1 MVELNKKYHIG
12 VKKFGFVNWI
22 GFKSLWLK
30 ECNRFMVVW
39 QQTLLSPLVSS
50 LLFLSVLS
58 LALGNN
64 RGDVL
69 GYSFISFLA
78 PGLIAMSILGQSF
91 SHSVSSL
98 MIGKI
103 QGNIVDMLYAPLS
116 ALEVSMSILGQSFSH
131 SVSSLMIGKIQGNI
145 VDMLYAPLSAL
156 EVSMA
161 IILAALTRSFLIAT
175 ISIGVFSLI
184 VEIPIYNI
192 LYIFVFGFLGA
203 FILGSLGF
211 ITGLWAEKFDHTATV
226 TNFVITPL
234 SFLSGVFYSID
245 KLPQFF
251 QTISHI
257 NPFFYMI
264 DGFRY
269 GFLGKSDGS
278 INIGLIYLSILS
290 VLIWYVAFFLYKKGY
305 KIKS

>member
-1 MVELNKKYHIG
+1 MVELNKKYRIE
-12 VKKFGFVNWI
+12 VKRFGFINWI
-22 GFKSLWLK
+22 GFKSLWIK

-58 LALGNN
+58 LALGSN
-64 RGDVL
+64 RGEVL
-69 GYSFISFLA
+69 GFSFISFLA
-78 PGLIAMSILGQSF
+78 PGLIAMSILT
-91 SHSVSSL
+91 
-98 MIGKI
+98 
-103 QGNIVDMLYAPLS
+103 
-116 ALEVSMSILGQSFSH
+116 QSFSH

-161 IILAALTRSFLIAT
+161 IILAAITRSFLIAI
-175 ISIGVFSLI
+175 ISIVVFSLI
-184 VEIPIYNI
+184 VEIPISNI
-192 LYIFVFGFLGA
+192 FYILIFGFLSA

-226 TNFVITPL
+226 TNFIITPL
-234 SFLSGVFYSID
+234 SFLSGVFYSIE
-245 KLPQFF
+245 KLPALF
-251 QTISHI
+251 QTVSHI

-269 GFLGKSDGS
+269 GFLGISDGS
-278 INIGLIYLSILS
+278 IKIGLIYLTILS
-290 VLIWYVAFFLYKKGY
+290 FIMWFTAFYLYKKGY

>member
-1 MVELNKKYHIG
+1 MVELNKKYKIG
-12 VKKFGFVNWI
+12 VRRFGLINWI

-30 ECNRFMVVW
+30 ECNRFIVVW

-50 LLFLSVLS
+50 LLFLSVLT

-69 GYSFISFLA
+69 GHSFINFLA
-78 PGLIAMSILGQSF
+78 PGLIAMSILTQSF

-116 ALEVSMSILGQSFSH
+116 ALEVSF
-131 SVSSLMIGKIQGNI
+131 
-145 VDMLYAPLSAL
+145 
-156 EVSMA
+156 A
-161 IILAALTRSFLIAT
+161 IIFAAITRSLLIAI
-175 ISIGVFSLI
+175 ISIIVFSFI
-184 VEIPIYNI
+184 VEIQINNFFYVF
-192 LYIFVFGFLGA
+192 IFAFLSS

-226 TNFVITPL
+226 TNFIITPL
-234 SFLSGVFYSID
+234 SFLSGVFYSVD
-245 KLPQFF
+245 KLPELF
-251 QTISHI
+251 QTISHV

-269 GFLGKSDGS
+269 GFLGVSDGS
-278 INIGLIYLSILS
+278 INFGILYLTILS
-290 VLIWYVAFFLYKKGY
+290 FFMWFIAYYLYKKGY

>member
-1 MVELNKKYHIG
+1 
-12 VKKFGFVNWI
+12 
-22 GFKSLWLK
+22 
-30 ECNRFMVVW
+30 
-39 QQTLLSPLVSS
+39 
-50 LLFLSVLS
+50 
-58 LALGNN
+58 
-64 RGDVL
+64 
-69 GYSFISFLA
+69 
-78 PGLIAMSILGQSF
+78 
-91 SHSVSSL
+91 
-98 MIGKI
+98 
-103 QGNIVDMLYAPLS
+103 
-116 ALEVSMSILGQSFSH
+116 
-131 SVSSLMIGKIQGNI
+131 MIGKIQGNI

-161 IILAALTRSFLIAT
+161 IILAALTRSFLIAI

-184 VEIPIYNI
+184 VEMPINNI
-192 LYIFVFGFLGA
+192 FFIFIFGFLSA

-245 KLPQFF
+245 KLPEFF

-269 GFLGKSDGS
+269 GFLGKSDSS
-278 INIGLIYLSILS
+278 INVGLIYLTILS
-290 VLIWYVAFFLYKKGY
+290 VVMWYVAFFLYKKGY

>member
-1 MVELNKKYHIG
+1 MVELNKKYQIG
-12 VKKFGFVNWI
+12 VRRFGFINWI

-30 ECNRFMVVW
+30 ECNRFLAVW

-78 PGLIAMSILGQSF
+78 PGLIAMSILT
-91 SHSVSSL
+91 
-98 MIGKI
+98 
-103 QGNIVDMLYAPLS
+103 
-116 ALEVSMSILGQSFSH
+116 QSFSH

-161 IILAALTRSFLIAT
+161 IILAALTRSFLIAI

-184 VEIPIYNI
+184 VEVPIDS
-192 LYIFVFGFLGA
+192 IFFIFIFGFLSA

-211 ITGLWAEKFDHTATV
+211 ITGLWAEKFVYKTK
-226 TNFVITPL
+226 I
-234 SFLSGVFYSID
+234 SI
-245 KLPQFF
+245 
-251 QTISHI
+251 
-257 NPFFYMI
+257 
-264 DGFRY
+264 
-269 GFLGKSDGS
+269 
-278 INIGLIYLSILS
+278 
-290 VLIWYVAFFLYKKGY
+290 VFFLILCDLYIV
-305 KIKS
+305 IKNN

>member
-1 MVELNKKYHIG
+1 MVELNKKYQIG
-12 VKKFGFVNWI
+12 VRRFGFINWI
-22 GFKSLWLK
+22 GFWSLWLK
-30 ECNRFMVVW
+30 ECNRFMAVW

-78 PGLIAMSILGQSF
+78 PGLIAMSILT
-91 SHSVSSL
+91 
-98 MIGKI
+98 
-103 QGNIVDMLYAPLS
+103 
-116 ALEVSMSILGQSFSH
+116 QSFSH

-161 IILAALTRSFLIAT
+161 IILAAMTRSFLIAI
-175 ISIGVFSLI
+175 ISILVFSLM
-184 VEIPIYNI
+184 VEIPINNI
-192 LYIFVFGFLGA
+192 FYIVIFGFLSS

-226 TNFVITPL
+226 TNFIITPL

-245 KLPQFF
+245 KLPKLF
-251 QTISHI
+251 QTISYI

-269 GFLGKSDGS
+269 GFLGISDGS
-278 INIGLIYLSILS
+278 ISFGIIYLTILGFIMWFIS
-290 VLIWYVAFFLYKKGY
+290 FYLYKKGY

>member
-1 MVELNKKYHIG
+1 MVELNKRYQIS
-12 VKKFGFVNWI
+12 VRKFGFINWI

-30 ECNRFMVVW
+30 ECNRFMTVW

-69 GYSFISFLA
+69 GHSFIIFLA
-78 PGLIAMSILGQSF
+78 PGLIAMSILTQSF

-116 ALEVSMSILGQSFSH
+116 A
-131 SVSSLMIGKIQGNI
+131 
-145 VDMLYAPLSAL
+145 A

-161 IILAALTRSFLIAT
+161 IILAAITRSLLIAV
-175 ISIGVFSLI
+175 ISIAVFSLI
-184 VEIPIYNI
+184 IKIPINNI
-192 LYIFVFGFLGA
+192 FYIFVFGFLSS

-226 TNFVITPL
+226 TNFIITPL

-245 KLPQFF
+245 KLPNVF

-269 GFLGKSDGS
+269 GFLGASDGS
-278 INIGLIYLSILS
+278 VGFGIIYLTILS
-290 VLIWYVAFFLYKKGY
+290 FVMWFIAFYLYKKGY

>member
-1 MVELNKKYHIG
+1 MVELNKKYQMS
-12 VKKFGFVNWI
+12 VKKFGFINWI
-22 GFKSLWLK
+22 GFKSLWVK
-30 ECNRFMVVW
+30 ECNRFMTVW

-64 RGDVL
+64 KGDVF

-78 PGLIAMSILGQSF
+78 PGLIAMSVLTQSF

-116 ALEVSMSILGQSFSH
+116 AF
-131 SVSSLMIGKIQGNI
+131 
-145 VDMLYAPLSAL
+145 

-161 IILAALTRSFLIAT
+161 IIFAALTRSFLIAI

-184 VEIPIYNI
+184 VEIPISNVF
-192 LYIFVFGFLGA
+192 YIFIFGFLSA

-245 KLPQFF
+245 KLPTFF
-251 QTISHI
+251 QTISYL

-278 INIGLIYLSILS
+278 TSVGLIYLTILS
-290 VLIWYVAFFLYKKGY
+290 FIMLYLAFYLYKKGY

>member
-1 MVELNKKYHIG
+1 MVELDKKYQMR
-12 VKKFGFVNWI
+12 VRKFGFINWI
-22 GFKSLWLK
+22 GFKSLWIK
-30 ECNRFMVVW
+30 ECNRFISVW

-58 LALGNN
+58 LAFGDN

-78 PGLIAMSILGQSF
+78 PGLIAMSILT
-91 SHSVSSL
+91 
-98 MIGKI
+98 
-103 QGNIVDMLYAPLS
+103 
-116 ALEVSMSILGQSFSH
+116 QSFSH

-161 IILAALTRSFLIAT
+161 IILAAITRSFLIAL

-184 VEIPIYNI
+184 VEIPINNI
-192 LYIFVFGFLGA
+192 LYIFIFGFLSA
-203 FILGSLGF
+203 FTLGSLGF

-226 TNFVITPL
+226 TNFIITPL

-245 KLPQFF
+245 KLPIFF
-251 QTISHI
+251 QTISHF

-269 GFLGKSDGS
+269 GFLGESDGTIS
-278 INIGLIYLSILS
+278 VGLTYLTFLCF
-290 VLIWYVAFFLYKKGY
+290 VMGYLAFYLYKKGY
-305 KIKS
+305 KIKA

>member
-1 MVELNKKYHIG
+1 MVELNKKYQITI
-12 VKKFGFVNWI
+12 KKFGFINWI
-22 GFKSLWLK
+22 GFKSLWFK
-30 ECNRFMVVW
+30 ECSRFMAVW

-58 LALGNN
+58 LALGDN

-78 PGLIAMSILGQSF
+78 PGLIAMSVLT
-91 SHSVSSL
+91 
-98 MIGKI
+98 
-103 QGNIVDMLYAPLS
+103 
-116 ALEVSMSILGQSFSH
+116 QSFSH

-161 IILAALTRSFLIAT
+161 IILAALTRSFLIAI
-175 ISIGVFSLI
+175 ISIAVFSLI
-184 VEIPIYNI
+184 VDITIYNI
-192 LYIFVFGFLGA
+192 FYIFVFGFLGA

>member
-1 MVELNKKYHIG
+1 MVELNKKYQIG
-12 VKKFGFVNWI
+12 VRKFGVINWI

-30 ECNRFMVVW
+30 ECNRFVSVW

-64 RGDVL
+64 KGDVL

-78 PGLIAMSILGQSF
+78 PGLIAMSILT
-91 SHSVSSL
+91 
-98 MIGKI
+98 
-103 QGNIVDMLYAPLS
+103 
-116 ALEVSMSILGQSFSH
+116 QSFSH

-161 IILAALTRSFLIAT
+161 IILAAIARSFLIAI
-175 ISIGVFSLI
+175 ISITVFSLI
-184 VEIPIYNI
+184 VEIPVNNI
-192 LYIFVFGFLGA
+192 FYILIFGFLSA

-226 TNFVITPL
+226 TNFIITPL

-245 KLPQFF
+245 KLPNFF
-251 QTISHI
+251 QTISYL

-269 GFLGKSDGS
+269 GFLGASDGS
-278 INIGLIYLSILS
+278 TDIGLIYLTILS
-290 VLIWYVAFFLYKKGY
+290 FIMWYVAFYLYKKGY

>member
-1 MVELNKKYHIG
+1 MVELNKKYQIG
-12 VKKFGFVNWI
+12 VRRFGYINWI

-30 ECNRFMVVW
+30 ECNRFTTVW

-58 LALGNN
+58 LALGND

-69 GYSFISFLA
+69 EHPFITFLA
-78 PGLIAMSILGQSF
+78 PGLIAMSIITQSF

-98 MIGKI
+98 MISKI

-116 ALEVSMSILGQSFSH
+116 AF
-131 SVSSLMIGKIQGNI
+131 
-145 VDMLYAPLSAL
+145 

-161 IILAALTRSFLIAT
+161 IILAAITRSIVIAL
-175 ISIGVFSLI
+175 ISIAVFSII
-184 VEIPIYNI
+184 VEVPINNI
-192 LYIFVFGFLGA
+192 IFIFIFGLLSA
-203 FILGSLGF
+203 FVLGSLGF

-226 TNFVITPL
+226 TNFIITPL

-245 KLPQFF
+245 RLPNFF
-251 QTISHI
+251 QTVSFI

-278 INIGLIYLSILS
+278 ITIGLIYLTILS
-290 VLIWYVAFFLYKKGY
+290 IVMWYVAFFLYKKGY